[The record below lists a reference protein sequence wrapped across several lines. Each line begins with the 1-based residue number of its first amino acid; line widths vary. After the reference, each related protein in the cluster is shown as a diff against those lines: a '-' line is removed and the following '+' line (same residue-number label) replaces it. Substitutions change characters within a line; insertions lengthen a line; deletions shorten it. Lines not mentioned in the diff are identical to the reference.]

1 MSLESDMQKYHPLA
15 MQKEAEELA
24 LRCDRQK
31 KEKIQFLL
39 IGEKIPRPVECV
51 WLDPCFGFFQVA
63 GHTDSG
69 FIRIKDLP
77 AGTMILNQRVEA
89 GE

>member
-39 IGEKIPRPVECV
+39 IYRSGVMRGHGKTPPFRTGMKCLPHRHIPLRFC
-51 WLDPCFGFFQVA
+51 DGY
-63 GHTDSG
+63 
-69 FIRIKDLP
+69 IY
-77 AGTMILNQRVEA
+77 
-89 GE
+89 